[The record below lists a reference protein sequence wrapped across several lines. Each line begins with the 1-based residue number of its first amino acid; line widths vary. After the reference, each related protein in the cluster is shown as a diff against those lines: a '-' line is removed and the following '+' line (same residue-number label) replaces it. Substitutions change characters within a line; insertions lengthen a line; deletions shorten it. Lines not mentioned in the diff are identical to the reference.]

1 MALHELNILLLAEK
15 HPFFEFPI
23 DGEIAEHIVKV
34 LRLEV
39 GSEMDVGVQNGP
51 KGRARLVE
59 RSEYSL
65 KMSVK
70 WNDNHPSDHFPVNL
84 IVGLSRPQTCRK
96 ILDQA
101 TSMGVKEIHFF
112 GADKSENSYRKS
124 RLWKTGEWQD
134 KIKKGAEQSFT
145 THIPVCEV
153 WKDLSDCLIA
163 QPGQSCR
170 IAMDNYESKKA
181 ICSMIWNKFDHFT
194 LAVGPERGWS
204 KSERDQ
210 LRNQD
215 FTLLSMGSR
224 VLRQET
230 AVVASLSQVVGQFW
244 NP

>member
-1 MALHELNILLLAEK
+1 LALHELNILLLAEK

-39 GSEMDVGVQNGP
+39 GSEMDVGVLNGP
-51 KGRARLVE
+51 KGKAKLLEKSKV
-59 RSEYSL
+59 SL
-65 KMSVK
+65 RMSVK
-70 WNDNHPSDHFPVNL
+70 WNEGDSSDHFPVNL

-112 GADKSENSYRKS
+112 VADKSENSYRKS
-124 RLWKTGEWQD
+124 RLWETGEWRD
-134 KIKKGAEQSFT
+134 KIKKGAEQSFS
-145 THIPVCEV
+145 THIPFCKV
-153 WKDLSDCLIA
+153 WEGLSECLTD
-163 QPGQSCR
+163 QPMQSCR
-170 IAMDNYESKKA
+170 IAMDNYESKKN

-194 LAVGPERGWS
+194 LAIGPERGWS
-204 KSERDQ
+204 KAERDQ
-210 LRNQD
+210 LRKQD

>member
-15 HPFFEFPI
+15 LSFLEFPI

-51 KGRARLVE
+51 KGKARLLE
-59 RSEYSL
+59 RSEYYL
-65 KMSVK
+65 KMSVE
-70 WNDNHPSDHFPVNL
+70 WNENHLIDHFPVNL

-101 TSMGVKEIHFF
+101 TSMGVNEIHFF
-112 GADKSENSYRKS
+112 AAEKSGNSYQKS

-134 KIKKGAEQSFT
+134 KIKKGAEQSFS
-145 THIPVCEV
+145 THIPLCKL
-153 WKDLSDCLIA
+153 WKNLNDCLIG
-163 QPGQSCR
+163 QPEQSCR
-170 IAMDNYESKKA
+170 VAMDNYESKKT
-181 ICSMIWNKFDHFT
+181 IGSMMWNKFDHFT

-204 KSERDQ
+204 RTERDQ
-210 LRNQD
+210 LRKRG